1 MRPHEDNN
9 VDLPE
14 EARRQN
20 KFMISVLATQ
30 IQDYLYARG
39 ITDDIEGDH
48 LKSIAILS
56 KKKTPREK
64 AKTQTLSRGLKAI
77 SYIFDDSWQSE
88 NYVFGFK
95 FICKHIGLDPEK
107 FRTAIRALRQQHIA
121 GVWDRARGREEQN
134 D

>member
-1 MRPHEDNN
+1 MNRVDDRN

-30 IQDYLYARG
+30 IQDYLYAKG
-39 ITDDIEGDH
+39 ITDDIEGEH
-48 LKSIAILS
+48 LKSIGGKCKEKSARELR
-56 KKKTPREK
+56 KTK
-64 AKTQTLSRGLKAI
+64 VLSRGLKAMV
-77 SYIFDDSWQSE
+77 YIFDDTWSSD

-95 FICKHIGLDPEK
+95 FICRHIGLDPGR
-107 FRTAIRALRQQHIA
+107 FRKAIRRLRQQQIA
-121 GVWDRARGREEQN
+121 GVWDRARGREVQN